1 MYYYLL
7 YCLIYF
13 RESQEKYKFLLTRW
27 EFNAILYP
35 IKDIG
40 YRKCQKERKDM
51 QVYADNAATT
61 KISEAAKN
69 EMILCMDEFFG
80 NASSLHTVG
89 QRAAEKLFE
98 ARKNNCGLLKRRRKG
113 YLFYF
118 RRK

>member
-51 QVYADNAATT
+51 TPKVSCTFLNTLSAF
-61 KISEAAKN
+61 SSPMPVN
-69 EMILCMDEFFG
+69 E
-80 NASSLHTVG
+80 S
-89 QRAAEKLFE
+89 
-98 ARKNNCGLLKRRRKG
+98 RRERFA
-113 YLFYF
+113 L
-118 RRK
+118 R